1 MCAASAC
8 KTTGLSLYFVNRLLN
23 KKAIFCMDLQVKIQF
38 EVYNYAVLRNLSTKG
53 EIAMATV
60 RDMINKKGGDVFGIN
75 PDATVYEALQLMAKH
90 NTGALLVMDGD
101 DMVGILSERDCVRRV
116 ELQGRS
122 VKDTKVNEIMTGD
135 VITVNCDQTVE
146 ECEKLM
152 MQKSIRHLPVYDGN
166 KLMGLVSVRDVLG
179 EVIEMQQIM
188 LSQLERYITG
198 GGR

>member
-1 MCAASAC
+1 
-8 KTTGLSLYFVNRLLN
+8 
-23 KKAIFCMDLQVKIQF
+23 MDLEAKIQF
-38 EVYNYAVLRNLSTKG
+38 EVYNNAVLRNLSTKG

-60 RDMINKKGGDVFGIN
+60 RDMIRKKGGDVFGIN

-90 NTGALLVMDGD
+90 NTGALLVLQDEQ
-101 DMVGILSERDCVRRV
+101 MVGILSERDCVRKV
-116 ELQGRS
+116 ELQGKNA
-122 VKDTKVNEIMTGD
+122 KDTIVREIMTSN

-152 MQKSIRHLPVYDGN
+152 MQKSIRHLPVYDGE

-188 LSQLERYITG
+188 LSELERYITG

>member
-1 MCAASAC
+1 
-8 KTTGLSLYFVNRLLN
+8 
-23 KKAIFCMDLQVKIQF
+23 
-38 EVYNYAVLRNLSTKG
+38 
-53 EIAMATV
+53 MATV
-60 RDMINKKGGDVFGIN
+60 RDMIHKKGGEVFGIS

-90 NTGALLVMDGD
+90 NTGALLVMKGD
-101 DMVGILSERDCVRRV
+101 DMVGILSERDCVRKV

-122 VKDTKVNEIMTGD
+122 AKDAKVSEIMTSN
-135 VITVNCDQTVE
+135 VITVACDQTVE

-152 MQKSIRHLPVYDGN
+152 MQKSIRHLPVYDGD

>member
-1 MCAASAC
+1 
-8 KTTGLSLYFVNRLLN
+8 
-23 KKAIFCMDLQVKIQF
+23 
-38 EVYNYAVLRNLSTKG
+38 
-53 EIAMATV
+53 MATV
-60 RDMINKKGGDVFGIN
+60 RDMIHKKGGDVFGIA
-75 PDATVYEALQLMAKH
+75 PDATVYEALQSMAKH
-90 NTGALLVMDGD
+90 NTGALLVMKGD

-122 VKDTKVNEIMTGD
+122 VKDTKVSEIMTSD
-135 VITVNCDQTVE
+135 VITVKCDQSVE

-152 MQKSIRHLPVYDGN
+152 MQKGIRHLPVYDGN